1 MGRTNV
7 VIDDRLI
14 EQVIE
19 LTGAKSK
26 REAIDISLRRVVDY
40 GIFHKALR
48 NVKGALKWKGN
59 LSQWR
64 QRRT

>member
-19 LTGAKSK
+19 LTGAKSI
-26 REAIDISLRRVVDY
+26 REAVDISLRRVVDQDSL
-40 GIFHKALR
+40 HKALR
-48 NVKGALKWKGN
+48 NAKGVLKWEGN

-64 QRRT
+64 KRRT